1 MSDSKE
7 LLEATVKGLQEKV
20 DSLSKDLAAKKNEL
34 EDINK
39 PKMSKSIYE
48 EVEDSV
54 YNNMMDAL
62 DRLSESDYDIELEL
76 SGLELSVYQI
86 DFHDTNSISEYIMD
100 AINDKFNV
108 VEDEEETTTTT
119 DNSQLNKCINV
130 DYIQKMSYSEE

>member
-1 MSDSKE
+1 MYLDNINEIKYNKMSDSKE
-7 LLEATVKGLQEKV
+7 MLEATVKGLQEKV
-20 DSLSKDLAAKKNEL
+20 DSLTKDLATKKSEL

-62 DRLSESDYDIELEL
+62 GRLDEHNYDLELEL

-86 DFHDTNSISEYIMD
+86 DFDDTNSISEYIMD
-100 AINDKFNV
+100 SINDKFNV
-108 VEDEEETTTTT
+108 VEDEEETTTT
-119 DNSQLNKCINV
+119 DNS
-130 DYIQKMSYSEE
+130 

>member
-20 DSLSKDLAAKKNEL
+20 DSLTKDLAAKKNEL

-39 PKMSKSIYE
+39 PKMSKFIYE
-48 EVEDSV
+48 EIEDSV

-62 DRLSESDYDIELEL
+62 GRLDEHNYDLELEL

-108 VEDEEETTTTT
+108 VEDETTT

>member
-7 LLEATVKGLQEKV
+7 LLEATVKGLQEKCEQPTN
-20 DSLSKDLAAKKNEL
+20 DLQAKRREL

-39 PKMSKSIYE
+39 PKISKSIYE

-62 DRLSESDYDIELEL
+62 GRLDEHNYDLELEL
-76 SGLELSVYQI
+76 NGLEISVYQL

-100 AINDKFNV
+100 SINDKFNV
-108 VEDEEETTTTT
+108 VEDEEDEATT
-119 DNSQLNKCINV
+119 DNSQLNTRVNQHRMNC
-130 DYIQKMSYSEE
+130 

>member
-1 MSDSKE
+1 MGNSKE
-7 LLEATVKGLQEKV
+7 MLEATVKGLQEKV

-62 DRLSESDYDIELEL
+62 GRISESDYDLELEL

-108 VEDEEETTTTT
+108 VEDEEETTTT
-119 DNSQLNKCINV
+119 DNS
-130 DYIQKMSYSEE
+130 

>member
-7 LLEATVKGLQEKV
+7 LLEATVKGLQEKCEQ
-20 DSLSKDLAAKKNEL
+20 LTNDLQAKRKEL

-39 PKMSKSIYE
+39 PKISKSVYE
-48 EVEDSV
+48 EVEDCV

-62 DRLSESDYDIELEL
+62 GRLDEHNYDLELEL

-100 AINDKFNV
+100 SINDKFNV
-108 VEDEEETTTTT
+108 VEDEEDETTT
-119 DNSQLNKCINV
+119 DNSQLNTR
-130 DYIQKMSYSEE
+130 